1 MRATTTLMLLAVTM
15 GPAAALAQATDPAPR
30 RDAAETTVQNN
41 AATRALDR
49 AAGTN
54 VSGAY
59 PEQADGTARN
69 PPGTAATR
77 AIDRAAGTNMSGAYP
92 QNADGTRN
100 NPPGTAAERAVGAQ
114 AQNNTGGGNPGA
126 GPQGTTGGTAGT
138 LRGSEAQSGTANNSG
153 RHNTT
158 PNPNADNSA
167 LVPQDQHNQAPGP
180 SSNSSTEGP
189 SLEQRSVS
197 PAERPDQTRR

>member
-15 GPAAALAQATDPAPR
+15 GPAAALAQGADPAAR
-30 RDAAETTVQNN
+30 RDPAETGLQNN

-59 PEQADGTARN
+59 PQQSDGTALN

-77 AIDRAAGTNMSGAYP
+77 ALDRAAGTNLSGAYP

-100 NPPGTAAERAVGAQ
+100 NPPGTAAERAIGAQ
-114 AQNNTGGGNPGA
+114 AQNRTGGAGA

-138 LRGSEAQSGTANNSG
+138 LRGSEAQSGSGNNSG
-153 RHNTT
+153 LHNSA
-158 PNPNADNSA
+158 PHPNAGNSA
-167 LVPQDQHNQAPGP
+167 TVPQSQHNQAPGA
-180 SSNSSTEGP
+180 SSNSPTEGP
-189 SLEQRSVS
+189 SLEQRTVPPS
-197 PAERPDQTRR
+197 ERPDRTPR